1 MSIEGVKI
9 YGVCMDRLAHQIKL
23 AKARLAG
30 LPPSSGKKILVLE
43 SYNTGDMDDI
53 IDILE
58 LYDLPDND
66 TEAVLNKLEEVAM
79 SVSILARET
88 ISFDFCDKG
97 YLCLFLQVEQ

>member
-9 YGVCMDRLAHQIKL
+9 YGVCMERLDHQIKL
-23 AKARLAG
+23 AKARLASNPAAAKNG
-30 LPPSSGKKILVLE
+30 IMVLE

-58 LYDLPDND
+58 LYDLPDD
-66 TEAVLNKLEEVAM
+66 TMDAVLNKLEEVAM

-88 ISFDFCDKG
+88 INFDFCEKG
-97 YLCLFLQVEQ
+97 YLCLYLKVK

>member
-23 AKARLAG
+23 AKARLLKNPA
-30 LPPSSGKKILVLE
+30 LSNNKMVLE

-58 LYDLPDND
+58 LYDLPEND
-66 TEAVLNKLEEVAM
+66 MDSVLNKLDEVAM
-79 SVSILARET
+79 SVSVLARET
-88 ISFDFCDKG
+88 IVFDFCEKG
-97 YLCLFLQVEQ
+97 FLCLYLVV